1 MSVAEVSLRNSGEVP
16 VDRAPRFPRKT
27 RGISGRSI
35 AILVF
40 LAAYVWIAVVVGDRV
55 PDHWA
60 ARLAYFAIVGTAWG
74 VPLIPLLSWIAK
86 GR

>member
-1 MSVAEVSLRNSGEVP
+1 M
-16 VDRAPRFPRKT
+16 
-27 RGISGRSI
+27 SGRWRSFLGGI

-40 LAAYVWIAVVVGDRV
+40 LAVYVWIAVVIGDRL

>member
-1 MSVAEVSLRNSGEVP
+1 M
-16 VDRAPRFPRKT
+16 
-27 RGISGRSI
+27 SGRWRNFLGGI

-40 LAAYVWIAVVVGDRV
+40 LAVYVWIAVVVGDHL

>member
-1 MSVAEVSLRNSGEVP
+1 M
-16 VDRAPRFPRKT
+16 
-27 RGISGRSI
+27 SGRWRSFLGGI

-40 LAAYVWIAVVVGDRV
+40 LAVYVWIAVVIGDRL

-60 ARLAYFAIVGTAWG
+60 ARLAYFAFVGTAWG

>member
-1 MSVAEVSLRNSGEVP
+1 M
-16 VDRAPRFPRKT
+16 
-27 RGISGRSI
+27 SGRWRSFLGGI
-35 AILVF
+35 AILAF
-40 LAAYVWIAVVVGDRV
+40 LAAYVWIAVVVGDRL